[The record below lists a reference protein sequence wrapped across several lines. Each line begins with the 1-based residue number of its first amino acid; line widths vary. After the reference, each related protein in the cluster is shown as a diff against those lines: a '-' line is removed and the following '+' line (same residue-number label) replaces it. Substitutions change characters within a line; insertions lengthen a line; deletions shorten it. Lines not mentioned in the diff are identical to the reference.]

1 MGSNIH
7 GISCTANNY
16 LKQAW
21 NDIKNEYEKNQTYSI
36 TLFENTLVCFMRLYN
51 ELRRKVNE
59 EDTPCLECESLE
71 KEFEE
76 MQNDND
82 LSLFMRTLRTNDTQ
96 IYSGVSGGITYTIQY
111 VRDIDIVRVSLPGRG
126 SESIT
131 DFKGYYWYGFM
142 EYIENITACDD
153 VFSEYCFDDENMS
166 IQPEQIN
173 TPGISDLDTGIDLSG
188 ISFIQSEINKTYGLK
203 YAPVDGD
210 GYCLLRAIL
219 VLKEHEYSWALG
231 GHKTQKQVYEEFIK
245 IVDKQTIE
253 ALVDTAFNDLREDVK
268 TLFGVNLQSDNKI
281 QGQGGFL
288 SWSFLSFKKE
298 FIDSC
303 LNDKKC
309 ILHLPEF
316 IFNDNKEL
324 LLQKRFSGKYH
335 SPGLWTNTCCT
346 HPNKNEDTKDAANRR
361 LKEEMGIYSNLR
373 EIFSFIYYVK
383 FDNNL
388 IEHEFDHVFFGKYN
402 GSIKFNPI
410 EVEDYKWISLDKL
423 KTDLKE
429 NPEKYTF
436 WFAYIM
442 NNHFDDLKIALNS
455 L

>member
-1 MGSNIH
+1 MSSNIH

-59 EDTPCLECESLE
+59 EDIPCLECESLE
-71 KEFEE
+71 KQLYE

-82 LSLFMRTLRTNDTQ
+82 LSSFLKTLHAKDTK
-96 IYSGVSGGITYTIQY
+96 IYSGVSGGFTYTIKYSQEREL
-111 VRDIDIVRVSLPGRG
+111 VIISLPYRS
-126 SESIT
+126 SETIA
-131 DFKGYYWYGFM
+131 DFKGYCWLNFIKF
-142 EYIENITACDD
+142 IESLCDD
-153 VFSEYCFDDENMS
+153 VFSEYCLDDENMS
-166 IQPEQIN
+166 IQPEWIN
-173 TPGISDLDTGIDLSG
+173 TPGIFDLDSGIDLSG

-231 GHKTQKQVYEEFIK
+231 SHKTQKQVYEEFIK

-268 TLFGVNLQSDNKI
+268 TLFGVELQSDNKI
-281 QGQGGFL
+281 QGEGGFL

-316 IFNDNKEL
+316 IFNDNKAHLVLDSAPE
-324 LLQKRFSGKYH
+324 KRI
-335 SPGLWTNTCCT
+335 NEV
-346 HPNKNEDTKDAANRR
+346 KNFLTALSDSICSLFIVN
-361 LKEEMGIYSNLR
+361 SNVA
-373 EIFSFIYYVK
+373 S
-383 FDNNL
+383 
-388 IEHEFDHVFFGKYN
+388 
-402 GSIKFNPI
+402 
-410 EVEDYKWISLDKL
+410 ISLGNESFSTDEDLEYGYLINTGNHYDVYLPPELFAQAYKL
-423 KTDLKE
+423 RNKE
-429 NPEKYTF
+429 
-436 WFAYIM
+436 M
-442 NNHFDDLKIALNS
+442 NAQLDYLNRYAI
-455 L
+455 

>member
-1 MGSNIH
+1 MGNIH
-7 GISCTANNY
+7 RISCTANNY

-36 TLFENTLVCFMRLYN
+36 TLFENTLVCFMRLYK
-51 ELRRKVNE
+51 EIRRQQA
-59 EDTPCLECESLE
+59 EDYIPCLECDSLE

-76 MQNDND
+76 IQNDND
-82 LSLFMRTLRTNDTQ
+82 LSLFMKTLRTNDKQ
-96 IYSGVSGGITYTIQY
+96 IYSGVSRGITYTIQHD
-111 VRDIDIVRVSLPGRG
+111 RDVDIVRVSLPGRG

-142 EYIENITACDD
+142 EYIENINACDD
-153 VFSEYCFDDENMS
+153 VFSEYCLDDENMS
-166 IQPEQIN
+166 IQPEWIN

-231 GHKTQKQVYEEFIK
+231 SHKTQKQVYEEFIK

-253 ALVDTAFNDLREDVK
+253 ALVDTAFYNLREDVK
-268 TLFGVNLQSDNKI
+268 TLFGVDLQSDNKI
-281 QGQGGFL
+281 QGQGSL
-288 SWSFLSFKKE
+288 MSWSFLFFKKQ

-303 LNDKKC
+303 LNNEKC

-324 LLQKRFSGKYH
+324 LAVDTDPSDRIKAV
-335 SPGLWTNTCCT
+335 
-346 HPNKNEDTKDAANRR
+346 KNFLAVLSDS
-361 LKEEMGIYSNLR
+361 ICS
-373 EIFSFIYYVK
+373 SFIVTS
-383 FDNNL
+383 N
-388 IEHEFDHVFFGKYN
+388 VA
-402 GSIKFNPI
+402 S
-410 EVEDYKWISLDKL
+410 ISLGNKSFSTDEDLEYGYLMNTGNHYDVYVPPELFAQAYKL
-423 KTDLKE
+423 NNKE
-429 NPEKYTF
+429 RNAQLDY
-436 WFAYIM
+436 
-442 NNHFDDLKIALNS
+442 LNRYAI
-455 L
+455 

>member
-1 MGSNIH
+1 MSSNIH

-21 NDIKNEYEKNQTYSI
+21 NNIKNEHEKNQKYSI
-36 TLFENTLVCFMRLYN
+36 TLFENTLVCFMRLYK
-51 ELRRKVNE
+51 EIRRQKA
-59 EDTPCLECESLE
+59 EDYIPCLECDSLE

-82 LSLFMRTLRTNDTQ
+82 LSLFLRTLRTNDTET
-96 IYSGVSGGITYTIQY
+96 YSGVSEGITYTIQY

-142 EYIENITACDD
+142 EYIENINACDD
-153 VFSEYCFDDENMS
+153 VFSEYCLDDENMS
-166 IQPEQIN
+166 IQPEWIN

-231 GHKTQKQVYEEFIK
+231 SHKTQKQVYEEFIK

-253 ALVDTAFNDLREDVK
+253 ALVDTAFYNLREDVK

-281 QGQGGFL
+281 QGQSSLMPWNFL
-288 SWSFLSFKKE
+288 FFKKE
-298 FIDSC
+298 F
-303 LNDKKC
+303 
-309 ILHLPEF
+309 
-316 IFNDNKEL
+316 NDNKNL
-324 LLQKRFSGKYH
+324 LALDTDTSDRIKAV
-335 SPGLWTNTCCT
+335 
-346 HPNKNEDTKDAANRR
+346 KNFLAVLSDSICSLFIVN
-361 LKEEMGIYSNLR
+361 SNMA
-373 EIFSFIYYVK
+373 S
-383 FDNNL
+383 
-388 IEHEFDHVFFGKYN
+388 
-402 GSIKFNPI
+402 
-410 EVEDYKWISLDKL
+410 ISLGNESFS
-423 KTDLKE
+423 TD
-429 NPEKYTF
+429 
-436 WFAYIM
+436 
-442 NNHFDDLKIALNS
+442 DDLEYGYLINAGNHYDVYLPPELFAQAYKLNNKEMNAQ
-455 L
+455 LDYLNRYAI

>member
-1 MGSNIH
+1 MSSNIH

-21 NDIKNEYEKNQTYSI
+21 NNIKNEHEKNQKYSI
-36 TLFENTLVCFMRLYN
+36 TLFENTLVCFMRLYK
-51 ELRRKVNE
+51 EIRRQKA
-59 EDTPCLECESLE
+59 EDYIPCLECDSLE

-82 LSLFMRTLRTNDTQ
+82 LSLFLRTLRTNDTET
-96 IYSGVSGGITYTIQY
+96 YSGVSEGITYTIQY

-142 EYIENITACDD
+142 EYIENINACDD
-153 VFSEYCFDDENMS
+153 VFSEYCLDDENMS
-166 IQPEQIN
+166 IQPEWIN

-231 GHKTQKQVYEEFIK
+231 SHKTQKQVYEEFIK

-268 TLFGVNLQSDNKI
+268 TLFGVNLQSDNKF

-288 SWSFLSFKKE
+288 SWSFLFFKKE

-309 ILHLPEF
+309 ILHLPDF
-316 IFNDNKEL
+316 IFNDNKARLVLDTDPE
-324 LLQKRFSGKYH
+324 QKV
-335 SPGLWTNTCCT
+335 NEV
-346 HPNKNEDTKDAANRR
+346 KNFLTALSFCICSLFIVN
-361 LKEEMGIYSNLR
+361 SNVA
-373 EIFSFIYYVK
+373 S
-383 FDNNL
+383 
-388 IEHEFDHVFFGKYN
+388 
-402 GSIKFNPI
+402 
-410 EVEDYKWISLDKL
+410 ISLGNESFS
-423 KTDLKE
+423 TD
-429 NPEKYTF
+429 
-436 WFAYIM
+436 
-442 NNHFDDLKIALNS
+442 DDLEYGYLINTGNHYDVYLPPELFAQAYELNNKERNAQIDF
-455 L
+455 LTRYAIY

>member
-1 MGSNIH
+1 MSSNIH

-59 EDTPCLECESLE
+59 EDIPCLECESLE
-71 KEFEE
+71 KQLYE

-82 LSLFMRTLRTNDTQ
+82 LSSFLKTLHAKDTK
-96 IYSGVSGGITYTIQY
+96 IYSGVSGGFTYTIKYSQEREL
-111 VRDIDIVRVSLPGRG
+111 VIISLPYRS
-126 SESIT
+126 SESIA
-131 DFKGYYWYGFM
+131 DFKGYCWLNFM
-142 EYIENITACDD
+142 KFIESLCDD
-153 VFSEYCFDDENMS
+153 VFSEYCLDDENMS
-166 IQPEQIN
+166 IQPEWIN
-173 TPGISDLDTGIDLSG
+173 TPGISNLDSGIDLSG

-231 GHKTQKQVYEEFIK
+231 SHKTQKQVYEEFIK

-268 TLFGVNLQSDNKI
+268 TLFGVELQSDNKI
-281 QGQGGFL
+281 QGEGSFL

-316 IFNDNKEL
+316 IFNDNKAHLVLDSAPE
-324 LLQKRFSGKYH
+324 KRI
-335 SPGLWTNTCCT
+335 NEV
-346 HPNKNEDTKDAANRR
+346 KNFLTALSDSICSLFIVN
-361 LKEEMGIYSNLR
+361 SNVA
-373 EIFSFIYYVK
+373 S
-383 FDNNL
+383 
-388 IEHEFDHVFFGKYN
+388 
-402 GSIKFNPI
+402 
-410 EVEDYKWISLDKL
+410 ISLGNESFSTDEDLEYGYLINTGNHYDVYLPPELFAQAYKL
-423 KTDLKE
+423 RNKE
-429 NPEKYTF
+429 
-436 WFAYIM
+436 M
-442 NNHFDDLKIALNS
+442 NAQLDYLNRYAI
-455 L
+455 

>member
-1 MGSNIH
+1 MSSNIH

-21 NDIKNEYEKNQTYSI
+21 NNIKNEHEKNQKYSI
-36 TLFENTLVCFMRLYN
+36 TLFENTLVCFMRLYK
-51 ELRRKVNE
+51 EIRRQKA
-59 EDTPCLECESLE
+59 EDYIPCLECDSLE

-82 LSLFMRTLRTNDTQ
+82 LSLFLRTLRTNDTET
-96 IYSGVSGGITYTIQY
+96 YPGVSEGITYTIQY

-142 EYIENITACDD
+142 EYIENINACDD
-153 VFSEYCFDDENMS
+153 VFSEYCLDDENMS

-253 ALVDTAFNDLREDVK
+253 ALVDTAFYNLREDVK

-281 QGQGGFL
+281 QGQSSL
-288 SWSFLSFKKE
+288 MSWSFLFFKKQ

-303 LNDKKC
+303 LNNEKC

-316 IFNDNKEL
+316 IFNDNKNL
-324 LLQKRFSGKYH
+324 LALDTDTSDRIKAV
-335 SPGLWTNTCCT
+335 
-346 HPNKNEDTKDAANRR
+346 KNLLAVLSDSICSLFIVN
-361 LKEEMGIYSNLR
+361 SNMA
-373 EIFSFIYYVK
+373 S
-383 FDNNL
+383 
-388 IEHEFDHVFFGKYN
+388 
-402 GSIKFNPI
+402 
-410 EVEDYKWISLDKL
+410 ISLGNESFSTDDDLEYGYLINAGNHYDVYLPPELFAQAYKL
-423 KTDLKE
+423 KNKE
-429 NPEKYTF
+429 
-436 WFAYIM
+436 M
-442 NNHFDDLKIALNS
+442 NAQLDYLNRYAI
-455 L
+455 

>member
-1 MGSNIH
+1 MSSNIH

-21 NDIKNEYEKNQTYSI
+21 NNIKNEHEKNQKYSI
-36 TLFENTLVCFMRLYN
+36 TLFENTLVCFMRLYK
-51 ELRRKVNE
+51 EIRRQKA
-59 EDTPCLECESLE
+59 EDYIPCLECDSLE

-82 LSLFMRTLRTNDTQ
+82 LSLFLRTLRTNDTET
-96 IYSGVSGGITYTIQY
+96 YSGVSEGITYTIQY

-142 EYIENITACDD
+142 EYIENINACDD
-153 VFSEYCFDDENMS
+153 VFSEYCLDDENMS
-166 IQPEQIN
+166 IQPEWIN

-231 GHKTQKQVYEEFIK
+231 SHKTQKQVYEEFIK

-253 ALVDTAFNDLREDVK
+253 ALVDTAFYNLREDVK

-281 QGQGGFL
+281 QGQSSL
-288 SWSFLSFKKE
+288 MSWSFLFFKKQ

-303 LNDKKC
+303 LNNEKC

-316 IFNDNKEL
+316 IFNDNKNL
-324 LLQKRFSGKYH
+324 LALDTDTSDRIKAV
-335 SPGLWTNTCCT
+335 
-346 HPNKNEDTKDAANRR
+346 KNFLAVLSDSICSLFIVN
-361 LKEEMGIYSNLR
+361 SNMA
-373 EIFSFIYYVK
+373 S
-383 FDNNL
+383 
-388 IEHEFDHVFFGKYN
+388 
-402 GSIKFNPI
+402 
-410 EVEDYKWISLDKL
+410 ISLGNESFSTDDDLEYGYLINACNHYDVYLPPELFAQAYKL
-423 KTDLKE
+423 KNKE
-429 NPEKYTF
+429 
-436 WFAYIM
+436 M
-442 NNHFDDLKIALNS
+442 NAQLDYLNRYAI
-455 L
+455 

>member
-111 VRDIDIVRVSLPGRG
+111 VRDIDIVRVSLPGRA

-153 VFSEYCFDDENMS
+153 VFSEYCLDDNENMS
-166 IQPEQIN
+166 IQPERIN
-173 TPGISDLDTGIDLSG
+173 TPGISDLDSDIDLSG
-188 ISFIQSEINKTYGLK
+188 ISFIQRETNQALGLK

-219 VLKEHEYSWALG
+219 VLKQHDYSWALVSY
-231 GHKTQKQVYEEFIK
+231 KMQKEVYNEFIK
-245 IVDKQTIE
+245 MVDKKTIE
-253 ALVDTAFNDLREDVK
+253 ALVDTAFYNLREDVK
-268 TLFGVNLQSDNKI
+268 TLFGVDLQSDNQI
-281 QGQGGFL
+281 QGQSSL
-288 SWSFLSFKKE
+288 MSWSFLFFKKQ

-303 LNDKKC
+303 LNNEKY

-316 IFNDNKEL
+316 IFNDNKNL
-324 LLQKRFSGKYH
+324 LALDTDTSDRIKAV
-335 SPGLWTNTCCT
+335 
-346 HPNKNEDTKDAANRR
+346 KNFLAVLSDSICSLFIVN
-361 LKEEMGIYSNLR
+361 SNVA
-373 EIFSFIYYVK
+373 S
-383 FDNNL
+383 
-388 IEHEFDHVFFGKYN
+388 
-402 GSIKFNPI
+402 
-410 EVEDYKWISLDKL
+410 ISLGNESFSTDEDLEYGYLINTGNHYDVYLPPELFAQAYKL
-423 KTDLKE
+423 NNKE
-429 NPEKYTF
+429 
-436 WFAYIM
+436 M
-442 NNHFDDLKIALNS
+442 NAQLDYLNRYAI
-455 L
+455 

>member
-76 MQNDND
+76 IQNDND
-82 LSLFMRTLRTNDTQ
+82 LSLFMKTLRTNDKQ

-111 VRDIDIVRVSLPGRG
+111 VRDIDIVRVSFPGRG

-153 VFSEYCFDDENMS
+153 VFSEYCLDDNENMS
-166 IQPEQIN
+166 IQPEWIN
-173 TPGISDLDTGIDLSG
+173 TPGISDLDSDIDLSG
-188 ISFIQSEINKTYGLK
+188 ISFIQSETNQALGLK

-219 VLKEHEYSWALG
+219 VLKQHDYSWALG
-231 GHKTQKQVYEEFIK
+231 SHKTQKEVYEEFIK

-253 ALVDTAFNDLREDVK
+253 ALVDAAFYDLREDVK
-268 TLFGVNLQSDNKI
+268 TLFGVDLQSDNKI
-281 QGQGGFL
+281 QGVGSPM
-288 SWSFLSFKKE
+288 SWSFLFFKKQ

-303 LNDKKC
+303 LNKEKC

-316 IFNDNKEL
+316 IFNDNKNL
-324 LLQKRFSGKYH
+324 LTLVTDTSDRIKAV
-335 SPGLWTNTCCT
+335 
-346 HPNKNEDTKDAANRR
+346 KNFLSVLSDSICSLFIVN
-361 LKEEMGIYSNLR
+361 SNVA
-373 EIFSFIYYVK
+373 S
-383 FDNNL
+383 
-388 IEHEFDHVFFGKYN
+388 
-402 GSIKFNPI
+402 
-410 EVEDYKWISLDKL
+410 ISLGNESFSTDEDLEYGYLINTGNHYDVYLPPELFAQAYKL
-423 KTDLKE
+423 NNKE
-429 NPEKYTF
+429 
-436 WFAYIM
+436 M
-442 NNHFDDLKIALNS
+442 NAQLDYLNRYAI
-455 L
+455 

>member
-1 MGSNIH
+1 MS
-7 GISCTANNY
+7 T
-16 LKQAW
+16 K
-21 NDIKNEYEKNQTYSI
+21 KNQKYSI
-36 TLFENTLVCFMRLYN
+36 TLFENTLVCFMRLYK
-51 ELRRKVNE
+51 EIRRQKA
-59 EDTPCLECESLE
+59 EDYIPCLECDSLE

-82 LSLFMRTLRTNDTQ
+82 LSLFLRTLRTNDTET
-96 IYSGVSGGITYTIQY
+96 YSGVSEGITYTIQY

-142 EYIENITACDD
+142 EYIENINACDD
-153 VFSEYCFDDENMS
+153 VFSEYCLDDENMS
-166 IQPEQIN
+166 IQPEWIN

-231 GHKTQKQVYEEFIK
+231 SHKTQKQVYEEFIK

-281 QGQGGFL
+281 QGQSSL
-288 SWSFLSFKKE
+288 MSWSFLFFKKQ

-303 LNDKKC
+303 LNNEKC

-316 IFNDNKEL
+316 IFNDNKNL
-324 LLQKRFSGKYH
+324 LALDTDTSDRIKAV
-335 SPGLWTNTCCT
+335 
-346 HPNKNEDTKDAANRR
+346 KNFLAVLSDSICSLFIVN
-361 LKEEMGIYSNLR
+361 SNMA
-373 EIFSFIYYVK
+373 S
-383 FDNNL
+383 
-388 IEHEFDHVFFGKYN
+388 
-402 GSIKFNPI
+402 
-410 EVEDYKWISLDKL
+410 ISLGNESFSTDDDLEYGYLINAGNHYDVYLPPELFAQAYKL
-423 KTDLKE
+423 KNKE
-429 NPEKYTF
+429 
-436 WFAYIM
+436 M
-442 NNHFDDLKIALNS
+442 NAQLDYLNRYAI
-455 L
+455 

>member
-21 NDIKNEYEKNQTYSI
+21 HNIKKEHEKNQTYSI
-36 TLFENTLVCFMRLYN
+36 TLFENTLVCFMRLYK
-51 ELRRKVNE
+51 EIRRQKA
-59 EDTPCLECESLE
+59 EDYIPCLECESLE

-111 VRDIDIVRVSLPGRG
+111 VEDVNIVRVSLPGRG

-153 VFSEYCFDDENMS
+153 VFSEYCLDDNENMS
-166 IQPEQIN
+166 IQPERIN
-173 TPGISDLDTGIDLSG
+173 TLGISDLDSGIDLSG
-188 ISFIQSEINKTYGLK
+188 ISFIQSETNQALGLK

-219 VLKEHEYSWALG
+219 VLKQHDYSWALVSY
-231 GHKTQKQVYEEFIK
+231 KTQKEVYEEFIK
-245 IVDKQTIE
+245 IVDKPTIE
-253 ALVDTAFNDLREDVK
+253 VLVDAAFCDLREDVK
-268 TLFGVNLQSDNKI
+268 TLFGVDLQSDNKI
-281 QGQGGFL
+281 QGVGSHM
-288 SWSFLSFKKE
+288 SWSFLFFKKQ

-303 LNDKKC
+303 LNNEKC

-316 IFNDNKEL
+316 IFKDNKKL
-324 LLQKRFSGKYH
+324 LALDTDASDRIKAV
-335 SPGLWTNTCCT
+335 
-346 HPNKNEDTKDAANRR
+346 KNFLAVLSDS
-361 LKEEMGIYSNLR
+361 ICS
-373 EIFSFIYYVK
+373 SFIVTS
-383 FDNNL
+383 N
-388 IEHEFDHVFFGKYN
+388 VA
-402 GSIKFNPI
+402 S
-410 EVEDYKWISLDKL
+410 ISLGNESFSTDEDLECGYLMNTGNHYDVYLPPELFAQAYKL
-423 KTDLKE
+423 NNKE
-429 NPEKYTF
+429 RNAQLDYLTRY
-436 WFAYIM
+436 AI
-442 NNHFDDLKIALNS
+442 
-455 L
+455 

>member
-1 MGSNIH
+1 MSSNIH

-59 EDTPCLECESLE
+59 EDIPCLECESLE
-71 KEFEE
+71 KQLYE

-82 LSLFMRTLRTNDTQ
+82 LSSFLKTLHAKDTK
-96 IYSGVSGGITYTIQY
+96 IYSGVSGGFTYTIKYSQEREL
-111 VRDIDIVRVSLPGRG
+111 VIISLPYRS
-126 SESIT
+126 SETIA
-131 DFKGYYWYGFM
+131 DFKGYCWLNFIKF
-142 EYIENITACDD
+142 IESLCDD
-153 VFSEYCFDDENMS
+153 VFSEYCLDDENMS
-166 IQPEQIN
+166 IQPEWIN
-173 TPGISDLDTGIDLSG
+173 TPGISDLDSGIDLSG

-231 GHKTQKQVYEEFIK
+231 SHKTQKQVYEEFIK

-268 TLFGVNLQSDNKI
+268 TLFGVELQSDNKI
-281 QGQGGFL
+281 QGEGSFL

-316 IFNDNKEL
+316 IFNDNKAHLVLDSAPE
-324 LLQKRFSGKYH
+324 KRINEVKNFLTALSDSICSLFIVNSNVASISLGNESFS
-335 SPGLWTNTCCT
+335 T
-346 HPNKNEDTKDAANRR
+346 NEDLEYGYLINT
-361 LKEEMGIYSNLR
+361 
-373 EIFSFIYYVK
+373 
-383 FDNNL
+383 DNHYDVYL
-388 IEHEFDHVFFGKYN
+388 PPELFAQAY
-402 GSIKFNPI
+402 
-410 EVEDYKWISLDKL
+410 KL
-423 KTDLKE
+423 KNKE
-429 NPEKYTF
+429 
-436 WFAYIM
+436 M
-442 NNHFDDLKIALNS
+442 NAQLDYLNRYAI
-455 L
+455 

>member
-1 MGSNIH
+1 MSSNIH

-16 LKQAW
+16 LKEAW
-21 NDIKNEYEKNQTYSI
+21 SNIKNEHEKNQTYSI

-59 EDTPCLECESLE
+59 EDIPCLECESLE
-71 KEFEE
+71 KQLYE

-82 LSLFMRTLRTNDTQ
+82 LSSFLKTLHAKDTK
-96 IYSGVSGGITYTIQY
+96 IYSGVSGGFTYTIKYSQEREL
-111 VRDIDIVRVSLPGRG
+111 VIISLPYRS
-126 SESIT
+126 SETIA
-131 DFKGYYWYGFM
+131 DFKGYCWLNFIKF
-142 EYIENITACDD
+142 IESLCDD
-153 VFSEYCFDDENMS
+153 VFSEYCLDDENMS
-166 IQPEQIN
+166 IQPEWIN
-173 TPGISDLDTGIDLSG
+173 TPGISDLDSGIDLSG

-231 GHKTQKQVYEEFIK
+231 SHKTQKQVYEEFIK

-268 TLFGVNLQSDNKI
+268 TLFGVELQSDNKI
-281 QGQGGFL
+281 QGEGGFL

-316 IFNDNKEL
+316 IFNDNKAHLVLDSAPE
-324 LLQKRFSGKYH
+324 KRI
-335 SPGLWTNTCCT
+335 NEV
-346 HPNKNEDTKDAANRR
+346 KNFLTALSDSICSLFIVN
-361 LKEEMGIYSNLR
+361 SNVA
-373 EIFSFIYYVK
+373 S
-383 FDNNL
+383 
-388 IEHEFDHVFFGKYN
+388 
-402 GSIKFNPI
+402 
-410 EVEDYKWISLDKL
+410 ISLGNESFSTDEDLEYGYLINTGNHYDVYLPPELFAQAYKL
-423 KTDLKE
+423 RNKE
-429 NPEKYTF
+429 
-436 WFAYIM
+436 M
-442 NNHFDDLKIALNS
+442 NAQLDYLNRYAI
-455 L
+455 

>member
-1 MGSNIH
+1 
-7 GISCTANNY
+7 TANNY

-21 NDIKNEYEKNQTYSI
+21 NNIKNEHEKNQKYSI
-36 TLFENTLVCFMRLYN
+36 TLFENTLVCFMRLYK
-51 ELRRKVNE
+51 EIRRQKA
-59 EDTPCLECESLE
+59 EDYIPCLECDSLE

-82 LSLFMRTLRTNDTQ
+82 LSLFLRTLRTNDTET
-96 IYSGVSGGITYTIQY
+96 YSGVSEGITYTIQY

-142 EYIENITACDD
+142 EYIENINACDD
-153 VFSEYCFDDENMS
+153 VFSEYCLDDENMS
-166 IQPEQIN
+166 IQPEWIN

-231 GHKTQKQVYEEFIK
+231 SHKTQKQVYEEFIK

-253 ALVDTAFNDLREDVK
+253 ALVDTAFYNLREDVK

-281 QGQGGFL
+281 QGQSSL
-288 SWSFLSFKKE
+288 MSWSFLFFKKQ

-303 LNDKKC
+303 LNNEKC

-316 IFNDNKEL
+316 IFNDNKNL
-324 LLQKRFSGKYH
+324 LALDTDTSDRIKAV
-335 SPGLWTNTCCT
+335 
-346 HPNKNEDTKDAANRR
+346 KNFLAVLSDSICSLFIVN
-361 LKEEMGIYSNLR
+361 SNMA
-373 EIFSFIYYVK
+373 S
-383 FDNNL
+383 
-388 IEHEFDHVFFGKYN
+388 
-402 GSIKFNPI
+402 
-410 EVEDYKWISLDKL
+410 ISLGNESFSTDDDLEYGYLINAGNHYDVYLPPELFAQAYKL
-423 KTDLKE
+423 KNKE
-429 NPEKYTF
+429 
-436 WFAYIM
+436 M
-442 NNHFDDLKIALNS
+442 NAQLDYLNRYAI
-455 L
+455 

>member
-1 MGSNIH
+1 MSSNIH

-21 NDIKNEYEKNQTYSI
+21 NNIKNEHEKNQKYSI
-36 TLFENTLVCFMRLYN
+36 TLFENTLVCFMRLYK
-51 ELRRKVNE
+51 EIRRQKA
-59 EDTPCLECESLE
+59 EDYIPCLECDSLE

-82 LSLFMRTLRTNDTQ
+82 LSLFLRTLRTNDTET
-96 IYSGVSGGITYTIQY
+96 YSGVSEGITYTIQY

-142 EYIENITACDD
+142 EYIENINACDD
-153 VFSEYCFDDENMS
+153 VFSEYCLDDENMS
-166 IQPEQIN
+166 IQPEWIN

-231 GHKTQKQVYEEFIK
+231 SHKTQKQVYEEFIK

-253 ALVDTAFNDLREDVK
+253 ALVDTAFYNLREDVK

-281 QGQGGFL
+281 QGQSSL
-288 SWSFLSFKKE
+288 MSWSFLFFKKQ

-303 LNDKKC
+303 LNNEKC

-316 IFNDNKEL
+316 IFNDNKNL
-324 LLQKRFSGKYH
+324 LALDTDTSDRIKAV
-335 SPGLWTNTCCT
+335 
-346 HPNKNEDTKDAANRR
+346 KNFLAVLSDSICSLFIVN
-361 LKEEMGIYSNLR
+361 SNMA
-373 EIFSFIYYVK
+373 S
-383 FDNNL
+383 
-388 IEHEFDHVFFGKYN
+388 
-402 GSIKFNPI
+402 
-410 EVEDYKWISLDKL
+410 ISLWNESFSTDDDLEYGYLINAGNHYDVYLPPELFAQAYKL
-423 KTDLKE
+423 KNKE
-429 NPEKYTF
+429 
-436 WFAYIM
+436 M
-442 NNHFDDLKIALNS
+442 NAQLDYLNRYAI
-455 L
+455 

>member
-1 MGSNIH
+1 MSSNIH

-21 NDIKNEYEKNQTYSI
+21 NNIKNEHEKNQKYSI
-36 TLFENTLVCFMRLYN
+36 TLFENTLVCFMRLYK
-51 ELRRKVNE
+51 EIRRQKA
-59 EDTPCLECESLE
+59 EDYIPCLECDSLE

-82 LSLFMRTLRTNDTQ
+82 LSLFLRTLRTNDTET
-96 IYSGVSGGITYTIQY
+96 YSGVSEGITYTIQY

-142 EYIENITACDD
+142 EYIENINACDD
-153 VFSEYCFDDENMS
+153 VFSEYCLDDENMS
-166 IQPEQIN
+166 IQPEWIN

-231 GHKTQKQVYEEFIK
+231 SHKTQKQVYEEFIK

-253 ALVDTAFNDLREDVK
+253 ALVDTAFYNLREDVK

-281 QGQGGFL
+281 QGQSSL
-288 SWSFLSFKKE
+288 MSWSFLFFKKQ

-303 LNDKKC
+303 LNNEKC

-316 IFNDNKEL
+316 IFNDNKNL
-324 LLQKRFSGKYH
+324 LALDTDTSDRIKAV
-335 SPGLWTNTCCT
+335 
-346 HPNKNEDTKDAANRR
+346 KNFLAVLSDSICSLFIVN
-361 LKEEMGIYSNLR
+361 SNMA
-373 EIFSFIYYVK
+373 S
-383 FDNNL
+383 
-388 IEHEFDHVFFGKYN
+388 
-402 GSIKFNPI
+402 
-410 EVEDYKWISLDKL
+410 ISLGNESFSTDGDLEYGYLINAGNHCDVYLPPELFAQAYKL
-423 KTDLKE
+423 KNKE
-429 NPEKYTF
+429 
-436 WFAYIM
+436 M
-442 NNHFDDLKIALNS
+442 NAQLDYLNRYAI
-455 L
+455 

>member
-1 MGSNIH
+1 
-7 GISCTANNY
+7 
-16 LKQAW
+16 
-21 NDIKNEYEKNQTYSI
+21 EKNQKYSI
-36 TLFENTLVCFMRLYN
+36 TLFENTLVCFMRLYK
-51 ELRRKVNE
+51 EIRRQKA
-59 EDTPCLECESLE
+59 EDYIPCLECDSLE

-82 LSLFMRTLRTNDTQ
+82 LSLFLRTLRTNDTET
-96 IYSGVSGGITYTIQY
+96 YSGVSEGITYTIQY

-142 EYIENITACDD
+142 EYIENINACDD
-153 VFSEYCFDDENMS
+153 VFSEYCLDDENMS
-166 IQPEQIN
+166 IQPEWIN

-231 GHKTQKQVYEEFIK
+231 SHKTQKQVYEEFIK

-253 ALVDTAFNDLREDVK
+253 ALVDTAFYNLREDVK

-281 QGQGGFL
+281 QGQSSL
-288 SWSFLSFKKE
+288 MSWSFLFFKKQ

-303 LNDKKC
+303 LNNEKC

-316 IFNDNKEL
+316 IFNDNKNL
-324 LLQKRFSGKYH
+324 LALDTDTSDRIKAV
-335 SPGLWTNTCCT
+335 
-346 HPNKNEDTKDAANRR
+346 KNFLAVLSDSICSLFIVN
-361 LKEEMGIYSNLR
+361 SNMA
-373 EIFSFIYYVK
+373 S
-383 FDNNL
+383 
-388 IEHEFDHVFFGKYN
+388 
-402 GSIKFNPI
+402 
-410 EVEDYKWISLDKL
+410 ISLGNESFSTDDDLEYGYLINAGNHYDVYLPPELFAQAYKL
-423 KTDLKE
+423 KNKE
-429 NPEKYTF
+429 
-436 WFAYIM
+436 M
-442 NNHFDDLKIALNS
+442 NAQLDYLNRYAI
-455 L
+455 

>member
-1 MGSNIH
+1 MSSNIH

-21 NDIKNEYEKNQTYSI
+21 NNIKNEHEKNQKYSI
-36 TLFENTLVCFMRLYN
+36 TLFENTLVCFMRLYK
-51 ELRRKVNE
+51 EIRRQKA
-59 EDTPCLECESLE
+59 EDYIPCLECDSLE

-82 LSLFMRTLRTNDTQ
+82 LSLFLRTLRTNDTET
-96 IYSGVSGGITYTIQY
+96 YSGVSEGITYTIQY

-142 EYIENITACDD
+142 EYIENINACDD
-153 VFSEYCFDDENMS
+153 VFSEYCLDDENMS
-166 IQPEQIN
+166 IQPEWIN

-231 GHKTQKQVYEEFIK
+231 SHKTQKQVYEEFIK

-253 ALVDTAFNDLREDVK
+253 ALVDTAFYNLREDVK

-281 QGQGGFL
+281 QGQSSL
-288 SWSFLSFKKE
+288 MSWSFLFFKKQ

-303 LNDKKC
+303 LNNEKC
-309 ILHLPEF
+309 ILHLPEV
-316 IFNDNKEL
+316 IFNDNKNL
-324 LLQKRFSGKYH
+324 LALDTDTSDRIKAV
-335 SPGLWTNTCCT
+335 
-346 HPNKNEDTKDAANRR
+346 KNFLAVLSDSICSLFIVN
-361 LKEEMGIYSNLR
+361 SNMA
-373 EIFSFIYYVK
+373 S
-383 FDNNL
+383 
-388 IEHEFDHVFFGKYN
+388 
-402 GSIKFNPI
+402 
-410 EVEDYKWISLDKL
+410 ISLGNESFSTDDDLEYGYLINAGNHYDVYLPPELFAQAYKL
-423 KTDLKE
+423 KNKE
-429 NPEKYTF
+429 
-436 WFAYIM
+436 M
-442 NNHFDDLKIALNS
+442 NAQLDYLNRYAI
-455 L
+455 

>member
-1 MGSNIH
+1 MSSNIH

-59 EDTPCLECESLE
+59 EDIPCLECESLE
-71 KEFEE
+71 KQLYE

-82 LSLFMRTLRTNDTQ
+82 SSSFLKTLHAKDTK
-96 IYSGVSGGITYTIQY
+96 IYSGVSGGFTYTIKYSQEREL
-111 VRDIDIVRVSLPGRG
+111 VIISLPYRS
-126 SESIT
+126 SETIA
-131 DFKGYYWYGFM
+131 DFKGYCWLNFIKF
-142 EYIENITACDD
+142 IESLCGD
-153 VFSEYCFDDENMS
+153 VFSEYCLDDENMS
-166 IQPEQIN
+166 IQPEWIN
-173 TPGISDLDTGIDLSG
+173 TPGISDLDSGIDLSG

-231 GHKTQKQVYEEFIK
+231 SHKTQKQVYEEFIK

-268 TLFGVNLQSDNKI
+268 TLFGVELQSDNKI
-281 QGQGGFL
+281 QGEGSFL

-316 IFNDNKEL
+316 IFNDNKAHLVLDSAPE
-324 LLQKRFSGKYH
+324 KRI
-335 SPGLWTNTCCT
+335 NEV
-346 HPNKNEDTKDAANRR
+346 KNFLTALSDSICSLFIVN
-361 LKEEMGIYSNLR
+361 SNVA
-373 EIFSFIYYVK
+373 S
-383 FDNNL
+383 
-388 IEHEFDHVFFGKYN
+388 
-402 GSIKFNPI
+402 
-410 EVEDYKWISLDKL
+410 ISLGNESFSTDEDLEYGYLINTGNHYDVYLPPELFAQAYKL
-423 KTDLKE
+423 RNKE
-429 NPEKYTF
+429 INAQLDY
-436 WFAYIM
+436 
-442 NNHFDDLKIALNS
+442 LNRYAI
-455 L
+455 

>member
-59 EDTPCLECESLE
+59 EDIPCLECESLE
-71 KEFEE
+71 KQLYE

-82 LSLFMRTLRTNDTQ
+82 LSSFLKTLHAKDTK
-96 IYSGVSGGITYTIQY
+96 IYSGVSGGFTYTIKYSQEREL
-111 VRDIDIVRVSLPGRG
+111 VIISLPYRS
-126 SESIT
+126 SETIA
-131 DFKGYYWYGFM
+131 DFKGYCWLNFIKF
-142 EYIENITACDD
+142 IESLCDD
-153 VFSEYCFDDENMS
+153 VFSEYCLDDENMS
-166 IQPEQIN
+166 IQPEWIN
-173 TPGISDLDTGIDLSG
+173 TPGISDLDSGIDLSG

-203 YAPVDGD
+203 CAPVDGD

-231 GHKTQKQVYEEFIK
+231 SHKTQKQVYEEFIK

-268 TLFGVNLQSDNKI
+268 TLFGVELQSDNKI
-281 QGQGGFL
+281 QGEGGFL

-316 IFNDNKEL
+316 IFNDNKAHLVLDSAPE
-324 LLQKRFSGKYH
+324 KRI
-335 SPGLWTNTCCT
+335 NEV
-346 HPNKNEDTKDAANRR
+346 KNFLTALSDSICSLFIVN
-361 LKEEMGIYSNLR
+361 SNVA
-373 EIFSFIYYVK
+373 S
-383 FDNNL
+383 
-388 IEHEFDHVFFGKYN
+388 
-402 GSIKFNPI
+402 
-410 EVEDYKWISLDKL
+410 ISLGNESFSTDEDLEYGYLINTGNHYDVYLPPELFAQAYKL
-423 KTDLKE
+423 RNKE
-429 NPEKYTF
+429 
-436 WFAYIM
+436 M
-442 NNHFDDLKIALNS
+442 NAQLDYLNRYAI
-455 L
+455 